1 MSDQQRSFPPLDD
14 PDRFDRIVQRGR
26 TLRRRRQFGMGAGAS
41 GGVAALAL
49 AVVVMTG
56 TGSAPQEQLLAD
68 ADQLPTVQTTSTTTT
83 TTTLPPPPDEMTLE
97 VEASA
102 EVITVV
108 VTDPAQPV
116 SDGSRQCITVSVEGP
131 GSATAEAYA
140 CDDIPAVDGVV
151 SVDLP
156 ATGGVQVSCAATSTR
171 NPGIEELPTR
181 LRSTTFRLVPPA
193 TLPSGSYDVRVGA
206 ASGLG
211 DGCPD
216 TGDEAEPGGPV
227 SPEAS
232 EHAAVATSSFEL
244 P

>member
-14 PDRFDRIVQRGR
+14 PDRFDRIMRRGR
-26 TLRRRRQFGMGAGAS
+26 TLRRRRQFGMGAGAG

-49 AVVVMTG
+49 AVIVMTG
-56 TGSAPQEQLLAD
+56 TGPAPQEQLVAD
-68 ADQLPTVQTTSTTTT
+68 SDQLPAAQTTSTTTT

-102 EVITVV
+102 EAITVV

-116 SDGSRQCITVSVEGP
+116 SDYSRQCIIVSVEGS
-131 GSATAEAYA
+131 GGATAEAYA

-156 ATGGVQVSCAATSTR
+156 DTDGAQISCAATITR
-171 NPGIEELPTR
+171 NPGIEESPTR

-193 TLPSGSYDVRVGA
+193 TLPPGSYNVTVGA

-211 DGCPD
+211 DGCPG

-227 SPEAS
+227 SADAS
-232 EHAAVATSSFEL
+232 EHAAVATTSFDL